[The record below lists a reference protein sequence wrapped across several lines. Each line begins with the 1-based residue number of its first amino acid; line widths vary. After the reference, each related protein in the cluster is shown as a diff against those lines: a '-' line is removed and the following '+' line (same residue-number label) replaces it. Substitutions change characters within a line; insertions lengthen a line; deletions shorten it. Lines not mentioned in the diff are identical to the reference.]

1 MSNPRY
7 DSAGKPLPGIE
18 VRIADDGEVLVRG
31 ANVFPGYWQAPE
43 QTAAVLRDGWYHT
56 GDLGRADADGYY
68 YILDRKTDLILVGG
82 LNVYPRE
89 VELVLG
95 DHPAVVEAAVIGV
108 PDPVRGEVPKAL
120 VVLREGQPADPQALL
135 QWCRQRLAN
144 YKVPREITLVPSL
157 PKTVTGKILKTE
169 LRSAGE
175 APKKAGTPAG

>member
-1 MSNPRY
+1 
-7 DSAGKPLPGIE
+7 
-18 VRIADDGEVLVRG
+18 
-31 ANVFPGYWQAPE
+31 
-43 QTAAVLRDGWYHT
+43 
-56 GDLGRADADGYY
+56 
-68 YILDRKTDLILVGG
+68 VGG

-89 VELVLG
+89 VELVLA

-108 PDPVRGEVPKAL
+108 PDPVRGEAPKAL

-169 LRSAGE
+169 LRRAGE
-175 APKKAGTPAG
+175 APRNAGTPAG